1 MLQMGN
7 PNSKKR
13 AVMTHELAGKFS
25 AKKDFM
31 KYFSEQCK
39 CLSLNDLLL
48 SSATLPAS

>member
-1 MLQMGN
+1 MQLVGN

-13 AVMTHELAGKFS
+13 AVMTHELSGKFS
-25 AKKDFM
+25 SKRDFL

-39 CLSLNDLLL
+39 HPSLNHLLL